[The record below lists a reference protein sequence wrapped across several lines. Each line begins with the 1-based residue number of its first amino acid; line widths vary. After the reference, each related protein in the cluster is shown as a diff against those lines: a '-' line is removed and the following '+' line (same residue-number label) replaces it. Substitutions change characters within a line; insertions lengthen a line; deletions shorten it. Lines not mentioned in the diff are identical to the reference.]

1 MTWGVFPGREVL
13 QPTVVDPVSFKV
25 WKDEAFALWREQ
37 WGKLYPEGSPSRDL
51 LTRISE
57 SYYLVNLV
65 DNNFPKESS
74 LWDVLT
80 AMFEETELDK
90 QSDVSE
96 IHSDDAGLLK
106 APCPTTPRYFHHYT
120 MEDIVE
126 TARLVNERPEQEVL
140 ADVYANSIQWFTSF
154 QFFFYRNG

>member
-25 WKDEAFALWREQ
+25 WKDEAFALWQEQ

-65 DNNFPKESS
+65 DNDFPKESS

-80 AMFEETELDK
+80 AMFAQTELDK
-90 QSDVSE
+90 QAAMPDS
-96 IHSDDAGLLK
+96 HSDDTDLLK
-106 APCPTTPRYFHHYT
+106 APFPTVPRYFHHYT

-140 ADVYANSIQWFTSF
+140 ADVYASSLN
-154 QFFFYRNG
+154 